1 MKLNEE
7 IRSLRLN
14 AIPNHEYNTQFTATG
29 SYSKSRF
36 GRDAE
41 WIIALN
47 MMSLGW
53 NVKLSKGSRGPVD
66 LFASKVSELWYIQIK
81 ASSRAPRIK
90 SGEIDKLIDFASA
103 DGANP
108 IVATLQPLLHRDHNR
123 TLFVSKFLI
132 QEQNQKH
139 DIYQADTLQRFAL
152 FFYALPSWSQIVP

>member
-7 IRSLRLN
+7 VRSLRLN
-14 AIPNHEYNTQFTATG
+14 AISNHEYNTQFTATR

-66 LFASKVSELWYIQIK
+66 LFASKVSEHWYIQIK

-108 IVATLQPLLHRDHNR
+108 VVATLQPLLDRD
-123 TLFVSKFLI
+123 I
-132 QEQNQKH
+132 Q
-139 DIYQADTLQRFAL
+139 
-152 FFYALPSWSQIVP
+152 

>member
-1 MKLNEE
+1 MELNEE
-7 IRSLRLN
+7 VRSLRLN
-14 AIPNHEYNTQFTATG
+14 AISNHEYNTQFTATR

-108 IVATLQPLLHRDHNR
+108 VVATLQPLLDRDNNR

-139 DIYQADTLQRFAL
+139 DIYEADAFQRFAL
-152 FFYALPSWSQIVP
+152 FFYQLPSWIQIVP

>member
-1 MKLNEE
+1 MKLNGEVK
-7 IRSLRLN
+7 SVRLN
-14 AIPNHEYNTQFTATG
+14 VISNQEYNSQFTATC

-41 WIIALN
+41 LIIALN

-53 NVKLSKGSRGPVD
+53 YVKLSKGSRGPVD
-66 LFASKVSELWYIQIK
+66 LFATKWSKLWYIQIK

-90 SGEIDKLIDFASA
+90 SREIDRLIDFASA

-108 IVATLQPLLHRDHNR
+108 VVATLQPIVGRDINR
-123 TLFVSKFLI
+123 MVVSKFMK

-139 DIYQADTLQRFAL
+139 HIYEGIHSKGSLYSSINFPDGIR
-152 FFYALPSWSQIVP
+152 

>member
-7 IRSLRLN
+7 VRSLRLN
-14 AIPNHEYNTQFTATG
+14 AISNHEYNTQFTATR

-53 NVKLSKGSRGPVD
+53 LSKGSRRPVD

-81 ASSRAPRIK
+81 ASPRAPRIK

-103 DGANP
+103 DSANP
-108 IVATLQPLLHRDHNR
+108 IVATLQPLLYRDNNR

-139 DIYQADTLQRFAL
+139 DIYEADTFQRFAL
-152 FFYALPSWSQIVP
+152 FFYQLPRWSQIVP

>member
-1 MKLNEE
+1 MKLNE
-7 IRSLRLN
+7 IRSLRSN
-14 AIPNHEYNTQFTATG
+14 AISHHEYNTQFTATR

-41 WIIALN
+41 WTIALN

-66 LFASKVSELWYIQIK
+66 IFASKVSELWYIQIK

-90 SGEIDKLIDFASA
+90 SGEIDKLIDYASA

-108 IVATLQPLLHRDHNR
+108 IVATLQPLLHRDNNS
-123 TLFVSKFLI
+123 TLFVSKYLI

-139 DIYQADTLQRFAL
+139 DIYQADTFQRFAL
-152 FFYALPSWSQIVP
+152 FFYRLPSWSQIVP

>member
-1 MKLNEE
+1 MKLNGEVK
-7 IRSLRLN
+7 SVRLN
-14 AIPNHEYNTQFTATG
+14 VISNQEYNSQFTATC

-41 WIIALN
+41 LIIALN

-53 NVKLSKGSRGPVD
+53 YVKLSKGSRGPVD
-66 LFASKVSELWYIQIK
+66 LFATKLSKFWYIQIK

-90 SGEIDKLIDFASA
+90 SREIDRLIDFASA

-108 IVATLQPLLHRDHNR
+108 VVATLQPIVDRDINR
-123 TLFVSKFLI
+123 MVFVSKFMK

-139 DIYQADTLQRFAL
+139 DIYEGDTFQRFAL
-152 FFYALPSWSQIVP
+152 FFYQLPRWNQIAP

>member
-7 IRSLRLN
+7 VRSLRLN
-14 AIPNHEYNTQFTATG
+14 AISNHEYNTQFTVTR

-66 LFASKVSELWYIQIK
+66 VFASKVSELWYVQIK

-108 IVATLQPLLHRDHNR
+108 VVATLQPLLDRDINR
-123 TLFVSKFLI
+123 TLFVSKSLI
-132 QEQNQKH
+132 QEQNQKR
-139 DIYQADTLQRFAL
+139 DIYEADTFQRFAL
-152 FFYALPSWSQIVP
+152 FFYQLPSWSQIVP

>member
-7 IRSLRLN
+7 VRSLRLN
-14 AIPNHEYNTQFTATG
+14 AISSHECNTQFAATR

-53 NVKLSKGSRGPVD
+53 NVKLSKGSWGPVD
-66 LFASKVSELWYIQIK
+66 IFASKVSELWYIQIK

-90 SGEIDKLIDFASA
+90 SGEIHKLIDYASA
-103 DGANP
+103 EGANP
-108 IVATLQPLLHRDHNR
+108 IVATLQPLLHRDNNS
-123 TLFVSKFLI
+123 TLFVSKYLI

-139 DIYQADTLQRFAL
+139 DIYEADTFQRFAL
-152 FFYALPSWSQIVP
+152 FFYQLPSWSQIVP

>member
-7 IRSLRLN
+7 VRSLRLN
-14 AIPNHEYNTQFTATG
+14 AISNHEYNTQCIATR

-41 WIIALN
+41 CIIALN

-81 ASSRAPRIK
+81 ASSKAPRIK
-90 SGEIDKLIDFASA
+90 SGEIDKLINFASA

-108 IVATLQPLLHRDHNR
+108 IVATLQPLLDRDNNR

-139 DIYQADTLQRFAL
+139 DIYEADTFQRFAL
-152 FFYALPSWSQIVP
+152 FFYQLPSWSQIVP